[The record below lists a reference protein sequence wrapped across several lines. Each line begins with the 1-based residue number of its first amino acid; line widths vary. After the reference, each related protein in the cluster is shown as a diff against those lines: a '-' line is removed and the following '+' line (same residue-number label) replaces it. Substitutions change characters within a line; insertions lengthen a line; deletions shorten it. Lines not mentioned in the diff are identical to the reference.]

1 MEVLLFVFGGFL
13 CGLTAG
19 YAVGRLDLLV
29 RNLSG
34 PQGHNSFVDR
44 VVAEQKAKKKIQID
58 EAKFVTDVST
68 DDMKSTSDHELGVV
82 SKVNDDI
89 SSAASRLAQLK
100 KSKG

>member
-1 MEVLLFVFGGFL
+1 MS
-13 CGLTAG
+13 GLAAG
-19 YAVGRLDLLV
+19 YAIGRLSSLTSH
-29 RNLSG
+29 LSG
-34 PQGHNSFVDR
+34 TQASTSFISK
-44 VVAEQKAKKKIQID
+44 VASEQKAKKKIQID

-89 SSAASRLAQLK
+89 SSAAIRLAQLK